1 MPSPVRI
8 WLDNGTLAD
17 SPDLDFVYPLYFINL
32 GNNSVDPD
40 VPTATATA
48 LSDLASLPV
57 ENRGISLA
65 YLVEDVF
72 YNQTPESILAN
83 YQENNGIFLPENIM
97 DRATYIAD
105 AFAALPLSFLFTNCE
120 LSPIWESSY
129 NAAQTF
135 WTDPFARSL
144 MPEWISAL
152 SPDASDDWLNQGPYG
167 RYCRAIMACWM
178 TRQVLRSIHKILS
191 DSGLRI
197 YNASPTQIWV
207 NSPACSIQNPYDD
220 SQYNDLTPHDYNG
233 WPMFLYPPGTRNCIQ
248 AYSNASGAVAMAYPE
263 AERGW
268 RAFMNDM
275 RSIKLMPNCIP
286 EIWPGNQN
294 ESLRNLTLA
303 HSLRMFS
310 STIKY
315 RDILLFSQYS
325 TPEILTSTLE
335 YIQSQE
341 GADHEA
347 PDRNSIIDVSA
358 DTITTGD
365 LTSTI
370 GDYVP

>member
-1 MPSPVRI
+1 
-8 WLDNGTLAD
+8 
-17 SPDLDFVYPLYFINL
+17 
-32 GNNSVDPD
+32 
-40 VPTATATA
+40 
-48 LSDLASLPV
+48 
-57 ENRGISLA
+57 
-65 YLVEDVF
+65 
-72 YNQTPESILAN
+72 
-83 YQENNGIFLPENIM
+83 
-97 DRATYIAD
+97 
-105 AFAALPLSFLFTNCE
+105 
-120 LSPIWESSY
+120 
-129 NAAQTF
+129 
-135 WTDPFARSL
+135 
-144 MPEWISAL
+144 
-152 SPDASDDWLNQGPYG
+152 
-167 RYCRAIMACWM
+167 
-178 TRQVLRSIHKILS
+178 
-191 DSGLRI
+191 
-197 YNASPTQIWV
+197 V